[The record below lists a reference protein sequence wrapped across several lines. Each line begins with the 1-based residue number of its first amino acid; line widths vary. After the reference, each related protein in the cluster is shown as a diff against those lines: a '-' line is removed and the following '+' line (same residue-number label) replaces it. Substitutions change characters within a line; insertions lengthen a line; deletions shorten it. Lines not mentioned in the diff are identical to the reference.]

1 MITLISLIVVAIGV
15 ANWFSIGAFQYDFV
29 AGLFGSQA
37 NIFSR
42 LVYVV
47 VGIAGIFLAYSVI
60 KNKGKVI
67 LKNKTD
73 KELFS
78 FNKKAKV
85 LTESGREY
93 VEHDEEFSNH
103 KENLD
108 NSNYNTESA
117 KEAAIDSA
125 IQSKANSIN
134 DKNKLSNKN
143 FYTESAK
150 ENYHKNN
157 YHKKNED

>member
-1 MITLISLIVVAIGV
+1 MITLISLIIVAVGV

-42 LVYVV
+42 LIYVI
-47 VGIAGIFLAYSVI
+47 VGIAGVFLAYSVI

-73 KELFS
+73 KELFT

-85 LTESGREY
+85 TTESSKEIGEY
-93 VEHDEEFSNH
+93 DHNNDYEYN
-103 KENLD
+103 KT
-108 NSNYNTESA
+108 YNTESA
-117 KEAAIDSA
+117 KESNIDNH
-125 IQSKANSIN
+125 IQSKANQIN

-143 FYTESAK
+143 YYTESGK
-150 ENYHKNN
+150 EHYHKNN
-157 YHKKNED
+157 YNNKDK

>member
-1 MITLISLIVVAIGV
+1 MITLISLIIVAVGV

-42 LVYVV
+42 LIYVI
-47 VGIAGIFLAYSVI
+47 VGIAGVFLAYSVI

-73 KELFS
+73 KELFT

-85 LTESGREY
+85 TTESSKEIGEY
-93 VEHDEEFSNH
+93 DHNNDYE
-103 KENLD
+103 
-108 NSNYNTESA
+108 YNKTLYS
-117 KEAAIDSA
+117 
-125 IQSKANSIN
+125 
-134 DKNKLSNKN
+134 
-143 FYTESAK
+143 T
-150 ENYHKNN
+150 
-157 YHKKNED
+157 

>member
-1 MITLISLIVVAIGV
+1 MITLISLIIVAVGV

-42 LVYVV
+42 LIYVI
-47 VGIAGIFLAYSVI
+47 VGIAGVFLAYSVI

-73 KELFS
+73 KELFT

-85 LTESGREY
+85 TTESSKEFGDY
-93 VEHDEEFSNH
+93 NKQDENNQYIYNKSN
-103 KENLD
+103 
-108 NSNYNTESA
+108 NTESA
-117 KEAAIDSA
+117 KEANIDNH
-125 IQSKANSIN
+125 IQSKANRIN

-143 FYTESAK
+143 FYTESGK
-150 ENYHKNN
+150 EHYHKNS
-157 YHKKNED
+157 YHNKDK